1 MSSVRSLVSAGRLVV
16 ATGLALSFL
25 ALASAAPAPA
35 GAPPNR
41 LDDNRGDLAIRAAVN
56 TFVTLPPLTPFFI
69 PFPFLL
75 PPPVGPLTPR
85 VLENPSIFNVY
96 WDPDW
101 DDHHSGAFTIESID
115 NMTKAIVDSE
125 FFSFAGQYDV
135 GAAEFDDSN
144 TSGGLLNPCPDT
156 PGAVTNFLE
165 ILFFI
170 ECETSAAP
178 TGVPSP
184 GGDSLYM
191 VYLPRGTTIDNF
203 GFNQSCDSFG
213 AYHFMGTTLT
223 LTGGAEVAFAAIP
236 IDCADDSADEL
247 SQLVSHEL
255 IEVATDP
262 NVVMG
267 WIDNSKFDITN
278 LQPLFTE
285 GEAADICEP
294 GIGDVPTPPVRLDN
308 GVSVSTYWS
317 NADNACVPFP
327 KADLAITKTDS
338 PDPVNAGEQLF
349 YTLTVK
355 NNGPNDVPNASIT
368 DTLPSQVT
376 FVTDDR
382 GICTEAPVGTL
393 TCALGALANGAT
405 STVVVKVH
413 VKANAVS
420 GPGHPIGITNS
431 ANVSTTVIDPNT
443 ANNAASAS
451 TIVEDR
457 ADLKV
462 TKLCKPDGP
471 VLAGDVATCTIFVDN
486 LGPSDAR
493 NVTLIDAHVSN
504 GTFTITGANASPGG
518 ACPVSLGVVTC
529 NLGTEPAGG
538 RTTVIVTETASEGQ
552 DINDCAMISAAT
564 PDPDSSNNQSCDG
577 VNVISAADVSL
588 DKSDSPDPLV
598 AGTDIT
604 FTLQAHNAGPSIAR
618 NVSIQDFLPDSVA
631 VVSVSGGAGSTCV
644 PGIPGDHAHPT
655 QCTYATLA
663 PSATATMVIVVR
675 VKPGDHK
682 VVSNEATVASD
693 VFDPNTSNNS
703 ASSTTAIH
711 IADLAIVKTS
721 DAAEYKP
728 SSQITYTL
736 TVSNKGPGNAE
747 NVVVTDPLPIDA
759 NDRVA
764 VLDPSCTL
772 AGFVATCNLGTIGP
786 LTTRTVT
793 VVIEPKGKQGSISN
807 TATVVSSTFDPDTS
821 NNSSTRVVLSG
832 NPPKP

>member
-1 MSSVRSLVSAGRLVV
+1 MSSRRPFASAAQLVA
-16 ATGLALSFL
+16 ATTALAMILL

-35 GAPPNR
+35 GTPPNR
-41 LDDNRGDLAIRAAVN
+41 LDDNRGNLAALAAVN
-56 TFVTLPPLTPFFI
+56 TLVTLPPFTPFFLPI
-69 PFPFLL
+69 PPLL
-75 PPPVGPLTPR
+75 PPPVGPLSGR

-96 WDPDW
+96 WDDDW
-101 DDHHSGAFTIESID
+101 DDHHSGAFSTESID
-115 NMTKAIVDSE
+115 NMTKGIVDSE
-125 FFSFAGQYDV
+125 YFDFSGQYDV

-156 PGAVTNFLE
+156 PGSTTNFIE
-165 ILFFI
+165 ILAFI
-170 ECETSAAP
+170 ECEVSLLP

-184 GGDSLYM
+184 GGDSLYV
-191 VYLPRGTTIDNF
+191 VYLPAGTTIDNF
-203 GFNQSCDSFG
+203 GINKSCDSFG
-213 AYHFMGTTLT
+213 AYHFMGTAITL
-223 LTGGAEVAFAAIP
+223 LGGQQFAFAAIP
-236 IDCADDSADEL
+236 IDCAEGSADEL
-247 SQLVSHEL
+247 SELASHEI
-255 IEVATDP
+255 IEAATDP
-262 NVVMG
+262 NVVLG

-278 LQPLFTE
+278 IQPLFTE
-285 GEAADICEP
+285 GEAADICSSV
-294 GIGDVPTPPVRLDN
+294 GDVPTPPVRLDN
-308 GVSVSTYWS
+308 GVMVATYWS

-338 PDPVNAGEQLF
+338 PDPVNAGDQLY
-349 YTLTVK
+349 YTLTVT

-368 DTLPSQVT
+368 DTLPVQVT

-393 TCALGALANGAT
+393 TCALGAVANGAS
-405 STVVVKVH
+405 STVVVKVQ
-413 VKANAVS
+413 VKPDAVS
-420 GPGHPIGITNS
+420 DAGHPIGITNS
-431 ANVSTTVIDPNT
+431 ANVSTTVIDPNA

-471 VLAGDVATCTIFVDN
+471 VLAGNIATCTIFVDN

-493 NVTLIDAHVSN
+493 NVTLTDSHVSS

-518 ACPVSLGVVTC
+518 ACPVTSGVVTC

-538 RTTVIVTETASEGQ
+538 RTTVVVTQTATEPQ
-552 DINDCAMISAAT
+552 DINDCARVAAVT

-577 VNVISAADVSL
+577 VNVIAAADVSL

-604 FTLQAHNAGPSIAR
+604 YTLHAHNAGPSIAP
-618 NVSIQDFLPDSVA
+618 NVTIQDFLPDSVA
-631 VVSVSGGAGSTCV
+631 VVSVNGGAGGTCV
-644 PGIPGDHAHPT
+644 PGIPGDQAHPT
-655 QCTYATLA
+655 RCTYATLA

-682 VVSNEATVASD
+682 VVSNEATVASG
-693 VFDPNTSNNS
+693 VVDPNMSNNS
-703 ASSTTAIH
+703 ASSTTEIRV
-711 IADLAIVKTS
+711 ADLAIVKAS
-721 DAAEYKP
+721 DAGEYKP

-736 TVSNKGPGNAE
+736 TVSNKGPGDAE
-747 NVVVTDPLPIDA
+747 NVVVTDALPLES

-764 VLDPSCTL
+764 VLDPSCSL
-772 AGFVATCNLGTIGP
+772 AGLVATCNLGTIGP
-786 LTTRTVT
+786 LATRTVT
-793 VVIEPKGKQGSISN
+793 IAIVPKGKEGLISN
-807 TATVVSSTFDPDTS
+807 TATVASSTFDPDAS
-821 NNSSTRVVLSG
+821 NNSSTRIVLSG